1 MVRPF
6 DSSRFISR
14 RFPVQSHPHSCPKES
29 RVRLRLTQEGGVL
42 DGKPIGIQPGAEE
55 QPLTF
60 AAPACYSAVQEEG

>member
-1 MVRPF
+1 M
-6 DSSRFISR
+6 
-14 RFPVQSHPHSCPKES
+14 
-29 RVRLRLTQEGGVL
+29 L